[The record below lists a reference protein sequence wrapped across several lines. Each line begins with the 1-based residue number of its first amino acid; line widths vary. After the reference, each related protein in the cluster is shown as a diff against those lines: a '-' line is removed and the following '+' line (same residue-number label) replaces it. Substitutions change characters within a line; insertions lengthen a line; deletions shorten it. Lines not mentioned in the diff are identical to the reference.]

1 MTMMKQAFLVFSGFI
16 ILGLEAGNHEENS
29 SGCDALNPALGK
41 TTVSIEH
48 EGKNRSYRL
57 YVPKNYKSDI
67 PTPLIINFHGTGS
80 NAEQQAVYSDMD
92 SVAEKKGFIHVNPQG
107 LELDGRPVF
116 NAGLTMESP
125 ANKRDFSKAP
135 RDDVDFAKT
144 IVEDVS
150 TKYCLNKKKVYST
163 GMSNGGRMSYRIGC
177 EAADTFAAIAPV
189 AGVLS
194 LPPKKCLPTKAVPSI
209 AFHGTWDLVSSYKKA
224 GGFSTM
230 GAMQMFSLWA
240 KKNQCKG
247 DPIVTF
253 KEDNVS
259 CESYQSCAEGAE
271 IKFCTIDRGGHCW
284 PGRPCRLGASSTING
299 SEMIADFLLQFE
311 RN

>member
-1 MTMMKQAFLVFSGFI
+1 
-16 ILGLEAGNHEENS
+16 
-29 SGCDALNPALGK
+29 
-41 TTVSIEH
+41 
-48 EGKNRSYRL
+48 
-57 YVPKNYKSDI
+57 
-67 PTPLIINFHGTGS
+67 
-80 NAEQQAVYSDMD
+80 
-92 SVAEKKGFIHVNPQG
+92 
-107 LELDGRPVF
+107 
-116 NAGLTMESP
+116 
-125 ANKRDFSKAP
+125 
-135 RDDVDFAKT
+135 
-144 IVEDVS
+144 
-150 TKYCLNKKKVYST
+150 
-163 GMSNGGRMSYRIGC
+163 MSYRIGC

-194 LPPKKCLPTKAVPSI
+194 LPPEKCLPTKAVPSI

-299 SEMIADFLLQFE
+299 SEMIAEFLLQFE